1 MELLDSLFKR
11 RRQQE
16 EEEKKKKTLKRRKP
30 VDEENTGI
38 RRMRKS
44 RSENRAAGER
54 ER

>member
-1 MELLDSLFKR
+1 MTAYSKGEENKKKR
-11 RRQQE
+11 
-16 EEEKKKKTLKRRKP
+16 KKKKDTKRRKP
-30 VDEENTGI
+30 VDDENTRI